1 MAVLHARE
9 SSFAHE
15 KQRNLLL
22 AGVFGASCLLIW
34 LWWMRNILSG
44 HLLHMGVAI
53 PVLLT
58 FAATGAVG
66 KHFWHAYRKSASGD
80 KGVER
85 ALDVLRQLPD
95 SYHVL
100 SNVQVPGAYCS
111 IVVIGCNGAFIVNTK
126 HHSGTIT
133 PHAGDWEQEKT
144 GRRGTDYTVA
154 MRNPVKQLKHQIHAL
169 AEYLKPVGT
178 RVGVDGI
185 VFFTHP
191 NVILEDCSD
200 RFTDRGDVV
209 RSYILN
215 HRARFQLSDADVYR
229 LVQRLMS

>member
-1 MAVLHARE
+1 
-9 SSFAHE
+9 
-15 KQRNLLL
+15 
-22 AGVFGASCLLIW
+22 
-34 LWWMRNILSG
+34 MRNILSG
-44 HLLHMGVAI
+44 HLLHMDVAI

-100 SNVQVPGAYCS
+100 SNVQVPGACCS

-144 GRRGTDYTVA
+144 GRRGTDYIVA
-154 MRNPVKQLKHQIHAL
+154 MQNPVKQLKRQIHAL
-169 AEYLKPVGT
+169 AEHLKPAET
-178 RVGVDGI
+178 RVWVDGI

-200 RFTDRGDVV
+200 SFTDRGDVV

-215 HRARFQLSDADVYR
+215 HRARFQLSDSDVRR
-229 LVQRLMS
+229 LVQRLI